1 MVKLERQLSEL
12 DAVERSFNEHAAGT
26 RANADVASAQA
37 ANGDGGLSGASSLA
51 HTPAKGVAT
60 IATPVG
66 STSPVNG
73 LKVKTQGPQSVKTEE
88 DAEEKR
94 GTVSFARALE
104 DEIEQRHHCQTP
116 ATTAS
121 AMPLHAE
128 VSKGDAEAVRRL
140 ASECE
145 RLKKEVD
152 VRGARKGGAATWP
165 PPKAPL
171 SRFDSRSELK
181 SGERLSVDARN
192 EHGDTALAV
201 ACALEDA
208 DVALEMVSILVDC
221 GADVNVVSNGY
232 APIHW
237 ACRLGHV
244 EVVKLLVSRQDDD
257 VAPRCESIRTGE
269 GMTPLLV
276 ASEFGMLETIRA
288 LVSAPISVD
297 VSARDSQGR
306 DVLAVLGTKMR
317 RQSQSVRIDMRAE
330 LFSIIPS
337 LRLAFLTHPDCEE
350 HVSFKPHQES
360 PERIVAIVAE
370 LEKTIARGE
379 LTTHEIEKMSQFEP
393 ATPHDILR
401 AHSEH
406 YVRVLAELSDRVGHT
421 PIAFTPYC
429 QDQQGIPEKFRKP
442 VENSDT
448 FFSPGT
454 LQAALRAS
462 GGVIHSIDRVLTGSN
477 RSAFVCCRPPGH
489 HAGVEGATEG
499 APSSGFSILNN
510 VMIGTFCFFVSFFS
524 HNELDIA
531 RISSTWRLMFCDM
544 MRVLH

>member
-12 DAVERSFNEHAAGT
+12 DAVERSFNEHPART
-26 RANADVASAQA
+26 RNANADTANAECGDDDASA
-37 ANGDGGLSGASSLA
+37 ASSLA
-51 HTPAKGVAT
+51 HTPAKGVGT

-66 STSPVNG
+66 STSPTKNG
-73 LKVKTQGPQSVKTEE
+73 LKVKTHASRPQSVETEE
-88 DAEEKR
+88 DAAEEK
-94 GTVSFARALE
+94 GGGKVSFARALE

-128 VSKGDAEAVRRL
+128 VAKGDAEAVRRL

-145 RLKKEVD
+145 RLKREGD
-152 VRGARKGGAATWP
+152 VGVARKGGAATWP

-171 SRFDSRSELK
+171 SRIDSRSELK
-181 SGERLSVDARN
+181 NSERLSVDARN

-221 GADVNVVSNGY
+221 GADVKVVSNGY

-244 EVVKLLVSRQDDD
+244 EVVKLLVARQNDD
-257 VAPRCESIRTGE
+257 VAPRCESLRTEE

-288 LVSAPISVD
+288 LVSDPISVD

-317 RQSQSVRIDMRAE
+317 RQSQSARIDMRAE

-337 LRLAFLTHPDCEE
+337 LRLVFLTHPDCEE

-360 PERIVAIVAE
+360 PERIVAIMAE

-429 QDQQGIPEKFRKP
+429 QDQQGVPEKFRKP

-462 GGVIHSIDRVLTGSN
+462 GGVIHSVDRVLTGSN

-489 HAGVEGATEG
+489 HAGVEGATDG

-510 VMIGTFCFFVSFFS
+510 AMIGTFLRLRVIFS
-524 HNELDIA
+524 HTTNWTSHAYPVHGALCSA
-531 RISSTWRLMFCDM
+531 T
-544 MRVLH
+544 